1 METYLL
7 LANSRITSSSIRRR
21 PTRRSWVTPRVV
33 GIESQCEC

>member
-21 PTRRSWVTPRVV
+21 PTRRSWV
-33 GIESQCEC
+33 